1 MSANSQL
8 TTAVHALCWI
18 ELAARRGESPLTS
31 ERVADSLASHPV
43 LVRRVLSYLKHA
55 GIVSS
60 GRGPGSGWRLERPA
74 AVLTIREVYEALE
87 QGSAFALHPHEP
99 KAQCPVG
106 GGIRPVLREIY
117 LEVDAVIAAELQR
130 HTIADVLERI
140 LQGRRQA
147 EAAQPSARPAHRSG
161 QLGGAQHDPDQ

>member
-1 MSANSQL
+1 MSVNSQL

-31 ERVADSLASHPV
+31 ERVAESLASHPV
-43 LVRRVLSYLKHA
+43 LVRRILSYLRKA

-60 GRGPGSGWRLERPA
+60 GRGPGSGWRLARA
-74 AVLTIREVYEALE
+74 AALLSLREVYEALE

-117 LEVDAVIAAELQR
+117 VDVDVAIAAELQR
-130 HTIADVLERI
+130 HTIADVLERT
-140 LQGRRQA
+140 LQAHHAGR
-147 EAAQPSARPAHRSG
+147 
-161 QLGGAQHDPDQ
+161 

>member
-18 ELAARRGESPLTS
+18 ELAARQGETPLTS
-31 ERVADSLASHPV
+31 ERVAESLASHPV
-43 LVRRVLSYLKHA
+43 LVRRVLSYLKNA

-74 AVLTIREVYEALE
+74 ANLSLREVHEALN

-99 KAQCPVG
+99 KAECPIG

-117 LEVDAVIAAELQR
+117 LDVDAAIAVELER
-130 HTIADVLERI
+130 HTIADLVERI
-140 LQGRRQA
+140 LHGRRPA
-147 EAAQPSARPAHRSG
+147 EAT
-161 QLGGAQHDPDQ
+161 